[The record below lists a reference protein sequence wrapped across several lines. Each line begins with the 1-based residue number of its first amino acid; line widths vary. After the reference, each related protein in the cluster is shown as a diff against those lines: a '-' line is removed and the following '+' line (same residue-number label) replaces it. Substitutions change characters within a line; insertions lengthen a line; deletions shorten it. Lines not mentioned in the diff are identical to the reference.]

1 MQLKYIFWVLVLLLC
16 ACARPG
22 SNRTD
27 FEMLD
32 DSTLMLVM
40 TDAYILNAAFAQT
53 FGVVKDSISQAYARQ
68 IEEKYNISQEA
79 LEANIDFLYNDP
91 ARLDTFYDLLLQRID
106 YLDDNARDLNVKP
119 DKDNQ

>member
-1 MQLKYIFWVLVLLLC
+1 MQFKYTFSVLFLITL

-22 SNRTD
+22 SNQTE

-53 FGVVKDSISQAYARQ
+53 FGVVKDSISLSYAKQ

-79 LEANIDFLYNDP
+79 LEANIDHLYNDP

-106 YLDDNARDLNVKP
+106 YLDDNVRDLNVIP
-119 DKDNQ
+119 NKDNQ